1 MKDKSFEIKPNYL
14 ELAYHMDQIQIR
26 QPKIPAAQS
35 FIQILGTFL
44 ATLFIFL
51 APCFFDMKNSLFNQ
65 ETAKT
70 IGNTRSSLKK
80 SNYIYQWENCQRVM
94 KLRI

>member
-1 MKDKSFEIKPNYL
+1 ME
-14 ELAYHMDQIQIR
+14 QIQIR
-26 QPKIPAAQS
+26 QPKMPAAQS
-35 FIQILGTFL
+35 FIQILRTFL
-44 ATLFIFL
+44 ATLFILITANFSYI
-51 APCFFDMKNSLFNQ
+51 KNSLFNQ